1 MFCLVLGEIPAQR
14 NLFAVSI
21 TNEITL
27 GSQLRSAI
35 YKIKENTFTNVDENN
50 LILWKVNIPINK
62 ENMSKLDEASR
73 SSREVN
79 IGRDFGGEKLFPAD
93 EIPGDYRNQQP
104 PKVKT
109 IHVIVE
115 LPPPTT
121 AGKRLLMIYLSNKN
135 GFFIGLSLRS
145 TTTGGFQVF

>member
-14 NLFAVSI
+14 TLFAVSI

-27 GSQLRSAI
+27 CSQLRNAI

-50 LILWKVNIPINK
+50 LILWKVNIPINE

-79 IGRDFGGEKLFPAD
+79 IGRDFGGEELFPAD
-93 EIPGDYRNQQP
+93 EIPEDYRNQQQP
-104 PKVKT
+104 EVKT
-109 IHVIVE
+109 IHIIVQ
-115 LPPPTT
+115 PPPPDTT
-121 AGKRLLMIYLSNKN
+121 GKYLLIFYLSKKN
-135 GFFIGLSLRS
+135 NFAILFSI
-145 TTTGGFQVF
+145 